1 MKNRQTGEKRRKEM
15 RRQEKQRDKA
25 DRKAVR
31 RRERALGETS
41 GEPETLEAGELGVA
55 GAEPLLPASVAA
67 LSSAPGHAGAEPGHA
82 LNGSG
87 GGEKPL
93 P

>member
-25 DRKAVR
+25 DRKALR
-31 RRERALGETS
+31 RRERALGESPTQ
-41 GEPETLEAGELGVA
+41 PEGAGPEDA
-55 GAEPLLPASVAA
+55 DPALPAASVAV
-67 LSSAPGHAGAEPGHA
+67 LSSAPGHAVAELGRGLSGP
-82 LNGSG
+82 G

-93 P
+93 S

>member
-25 DRKAVR
+25 DRKALR
-31 RRERALGETS
+31 RRERALGEGS
-41 GEPETLEAGELGVA
+41 GEPEALEAGELGA
-55 GAEPLLPASVAA
+55 PGSDPMLPASVAA
-67 LSSAPGHAGAEPGHA
+67 LSSAPGHVGAELGHA
-82 LNGSG
+82 LGGAG
-87 GGEKPL
+87 GGEKSL

>member
-15 RRQEKQRDKA
+15 RRLERQRDKA
-25 DRKAVR
+25 DKKATR
-31 RRERALGETS
+31 RRERALGEGS
-41 GEPETLEAGELGVA
+41 GQPEESLEGGVLGVEGVDA
-55 GAEPLLPASVAA
+55 SLSASVVA
-67 LSSAPGHAGAEPGHA
+67 LSSAPGHAVADVPG
-82 LNGSG
+82 GVG